1 LAENFPMV
9 GHFPICMHTS
19 ASTYF
24 SNIANYELIPRKVL
38 ISGLKVLGQINM

>member
-9 GHFPICMHTS
+9 GHSPTCMHMG
-19 ASTYF
+19 ASTFF

-38 ISGLKVLGQINM
+38 ILGLKVLGQIKM